1 MTDIDAALEDYLMVR
16 RSLGHK
22 LAGAEYLLRS
32 FLAFLDQAGA
42 ARITTE
48 LAVSWATLPAGASAV
63 YQAQRLSAVRRFA
76 SWLESIEPATEVPPT
91 DILTSRPRRAAAY
104 LYKDD
109 EIAAIM
115 AATQSLR
122 YPMRRYTYEALVGLL
137 VTSGLRVGE
146 AIRLDRG
153 DVCFG
158 PGLVRVLGSKFGK
171 SREVP
176 LHPSTLDAL
185 RRYSE
190 RRDELCP
197 EPRSASF
204 FLGVTGT
211 RLVYKSV
218 HSVFKRLLAHA
229 GLGGA
234 CMGRGGP
241 RIHDLRH
248 TFATNTLVEWCRA
261 GVDVQAM
268 LPLLST
274 YMGHVDPKS
283 TFWYLSAT
291 PELLGLAACRLEGA
305 FEVER

>member
-1 MTDIDAALEDYLMVR
+1 MSDIDTALDDYLMVR

-42 ARITTE
+42 ARITTD
-48 LAVSWATLPAGASAV
+48 LAVSWATLPVGASAV

-122 YPMRRYTYEALVGLL
+122 YPMRRYTYEGLIGLL
-137 VTSGLRVGE
+137 VASGLRVGE

-158 PGLVRVLGSKFGK
+158 PGLLRVLGSKFGK

-176 LHPSTLDAL
+176 LHPSTVEAL
-185 RRYSE
+185 QRYSE

-204 FLGVTGT
+204 FLGVAGT
-211 RLVYKSV
+211 RLVYESV
-218 HSVFKRLLAHA
+218 NSVFKRLLAHA
-229 GLGGA
+229 GLGVRV
-234 CMGRGGP
+234 GRGGP
-241 RIHDLRH
+241 RIHDFRH

-261 GVDVQAM
+261 GADVHAM

-291 PELLGLAACRLEGA
+291 PELLGLAASRLEDA